1 MKHCPACNFRFP
13 DFHIVCDFDG
23 TELVPDPHRL
33 ALIKPPAQ
41 RSFGARFIKSPK
53 ALTVLAVLG
62 LFFSAAFIGYQ
73 LTTSRSTRTL
83 LAVTPRSPVLET
95 APVNLSS
102 LASAAPTTRAT
113 RPTHVRRSS
122 AERSSIAG
130 NRHEKRNEH
139 SSLKAEVARGQAQ
152 PEKQP
157 KIVAM
162 LKTTWRVLKRP
173 FSF

>member
-1 MKHCPACNFRFP
+1 MKHCPACNFSFP

-23 TELVPDPHRL
+23 TELVPDPQRL
-33 ALIKPPAQ
+33 ALIKRPAQ
-41 RSFGARFIKSPK
+41 RSFVPRFFKSPK
-53 ALTVLAVLG
+53 SLTALTILG
-62 LFFSAAFIGYQ
+62 LFFAAAFIAYQ
-73 LTTSRSTRTL
+73 QTTSRSTRTL
-83 LAVTPRSPVLET
+83 LAVTPRTSALET
-95 APVNLSS
+95 APVNRPSISS
-102 LASAAPTTRAT
+102 AVHTARAT
-113 RPTHVRRSS
+113 RSPHIRRSS
-122 AERSSIAG
+122 PDRSSIAG

-139 SSLKAEVARGQAQ
+139 LSLKTEVARRQAQ